1 MKSNATIF
9 LILQTIMISKGG
21 EVFLLDMG
29 KPIKVIDLA
38 KKMINLSGLKL
49 KDELNID
56 GDIEIK
62 IIGLRQGEKLFE
74 ELLINNKSIPSTNK
88 NIFYANENYITVDK
102 LNTISEKLELSIEK
116 NDLASAIFTLE
127 EHVSGFK
134 YKI

>member
-1 MKSNATIF
+1 MTIYEAVH

-116 NDLASAIFTLE
+116 NDLAEAIFTLE